1 MPNSKALIT
10 VIVLIAAVAIFGSS
24 ITTPPVY
31 SVAGMVLPG
40 AVNKYAF
47 SANLPIGDTDVYTA
61 PAGKRAA
68 VGGCAVWNS
77 SAGTI
82 TWFLE
87 IKISAAYYRA
97 SINTTTTTLASG
109 NAPISYVLEPGES
122 IAVNT
127 VTTAGLN
134 VGCRV
139 IEFAS
144 TLRLYSTKLTAPAV
158 GANTLYTAPSG
169 YNAMVSNATFNPL
182 GANGVVFVCNASG
195 GSRTVNINIV
205 ASGGTP
211 TTANQLSPSQTVTNN
226 NCATNFFAGS
236 NLGSGDFLSVNTDAN
251 TATQFIYVTV
261 VELPN

>member
-1 MPNSKALIT
+1 MRSSKAGILILAT
-10 VIVLIAAVAIFGSS
+10 VAVIALLGSS

-47 SANLPIGDTDVYTA
+47 SGNLPIGDTDIYTA

-97 SINTTTTTLASG
+97 TINATTTTL
-109 NAPISYVLEPGES
+109 NAAALSVGYVLEPGES
-122 IAVNT
+122 LSVNT

-144 TLRLYSTKLTAPAV
+144 TLRLYSTKLTAPAA
-158 GANTLYTAPSG
+158 GANTLYTAPTG
-169 YNAMVSNATFNPL
+169 YNAIVSNPTFNPL
-182 GANGVVFVCNASG
+182 GATGALVVCNSSG
-195 GSRTVNINIV
+195 GSRTVNVNAV
-205 ASGGTP
+205 ASGGSP
-211 TTANQLSPSQTVTNN
+211 ATANQLSPSQGVTNN
-226 NCATNFFAGS
+226 NCTSFNTGS
-236 NLGSGDFLSVNTDAN
+236 NLGTGDFLSVNTDAN
-251 TATQFIYVTV
+251 TATQFIYVTIA
-261 VELPN
+261 ELSN